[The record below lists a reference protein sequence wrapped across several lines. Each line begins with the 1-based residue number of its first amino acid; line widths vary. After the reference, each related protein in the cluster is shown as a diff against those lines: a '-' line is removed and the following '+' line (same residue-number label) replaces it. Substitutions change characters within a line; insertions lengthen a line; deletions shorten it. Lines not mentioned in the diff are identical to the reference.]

1 MIFSRYLQQLQY
13 DKSICDFTNLQ
24 VLVDNLLW
32 FKGNGKFQLQISKN
46 KYLIFFSFTLMD
58 PEAFKT

>member
-1 MIFSRYLQQLQY
+1 MIKVSVISQ
-13 DKSICDFTNLQ
+13 KSQGLPN
-24 VLVDNLLW
+24 NLLW
-32 FKGNGKFQLQISKN
+32 FKGNGKFQLRISKN